1 MFSLA
6 PEGRRII
13 YAFLIIAS
21 VISMF
26 SPWLSLPFWF
36 VFLGLLYFFR
46 DPDRVAPCGEEVIVS
61 PADGKIIEISDTF
74 EGRFLNAPSKKIS
87 IFMSL
92 LDVHVNRAPLDGKV
106 VYKEYVPGAKKVAFA
121 PKTSEINE
129 RSYLGLR
136 GRVPVLL
143 VQIAGFVAR
152 RIVTYP
158 EEGDYLRKGE
168 RFGIIKL
175 GSRVDLYLP
184 PHVSLLVREGDKV
197 KAGETVLGVVIENEK
212 REMAYVSNER

>member
-13 YAFLIIAS
+13 YTSLIAATVVSIFFPW
-21 VISMF
+21 F
-26 SPWLSLPFWF
+26 SLLLWF
-36 VFLGLLYFFR
+36 IFLGLLYFFR
-46 DPDRVAPCGEEVIVS
+46 DPDRTTPAGDEVIVS
-61 PADGKIIEISDTF
+61 PADGKVIEISEVF
-74 EGRFLNAPSKKIS
+74 EGRFLKGPSKRIS
-87 IFMSL
+87 VFMSL

-106 VYKEYVPGAKKVAFA
+106 IYKDYVPGAKKVAFA

-129 RSYLGLR
+129 RSYLGLS
-136 GRVPVLL
+136 GRIPVLL
-143 VQIAGFVAR
+143 VQIAGFIAR

-158 EEGDYLRKGE
+158 QEGDFLRKGE

-184 PHVSLLVREGDKV
+184 PDVILLVREGDKV
-197 KAGETVLGVVIENEK
+197 KAGETVLGVVKEDEEGK
-212 REMAYVSNER
+212 VAHFSNQR